1 LRVEAG
7 TTYYQTR
14 RNQKARARM
23 VKRSAVAGALL
34 VAAFLIVI
42 GIVYAGSPGTIAKGI
57 RVAGVDVGGLSPR
70 AAQRLL
76 EAHAATVQG
85 TPLTLTAGNRTFR
98 LTAARLGVQPDWA
111 AAAAAARRKGDGLGP
126 LRGFRRID
134 VRLFGANITAPARVD
149 DALLEAQIGRI
160 SKALDRPA
168 REPAI
173 VLHGLRA
180 ALVPGKTGRV
190 LDREATKRLI
200 VARVASLSRE
210 PIALPF
216 SNQPPAVLAAEL
228 VPVAARAR
236 LALSAPVRL
245 ALGPTRYIVPR
256 WQIAGLL
263 ELPANGSRTLKLGGP
278 GADKYFAT
286 LERAV
291 NRPARDAHFVVI
303 VGGIHIVPSVDAR
316 VVDVP
321 ATSRNLLAAAL
332 SPANR
337 VAQVVVG
344 SKPANRTTKD
354 AEAMGIVGTVS
365 TYTTIFGGIAN
376 RIHNVQLVAHLIDDH
391 LIRPGEEFSFNKT
404 TGDRNAAK
412 GFLQAPV
419 IINGELKTALG
430 GGVCQVST
438 TTFNAAYEAGLKITA
453 RTNHAL
459 YISHYPQ
466 GRDATVNYPDTD
478 LRFVN
483 DTGHWLLLRT
493 FVSSD
498 SLTVNL
504 YGTPT
509 RRKVVSTTGPL
520 KVTGPAPVKKEPDPT
535 LLKGK
540 KVVDPLNPGSPSLST
555 WVHRLVYSP
564 SGKLLHDDTWYSSYR
579 GETQILHVG
588 TKPKPKLG
596 TILPTLTK
604 APF

>member
-1 LRVEAG
+1 
-7 TTYYQTR
+7 
-14 RNQKARARM
+14 M
-23 VKRSAVAGALL
+23 VKRSAVAGTLL

-76 EAHAATVQG
+76 EAHAATVER
-85 TPLTLTAGNRTFR
+85 TPLTLTAGDRTFR

-111 AAAAAARRKGDGLGP
+111 AAAAAARQKGDGLGP
-126 LRGFRRID
+126 LRGFRRIG
-134 VRLFGANITAPARVD
+134 VRLFGANIAVPARVE
-149 DALLEAQIGRI
+149 DALLEAQVARI
-160 SKALDRPA
+160 SRSLDRPA

-173 VLHGLRA
+173 VLHGLRP
-180 ALVPGKTGRV
+180 ALVSGKTGRV

-216 SNQPPAVLAAEL
+216 SSQPPEVLAADL

-245 ALGPTRYIVPR
+245 AFGPTRYLVPR

-263 ELPANGSRTLKLGGP
+263 ELPANGSRTLKIAGP
-278 GADKYFAT
+278 GADKYFAK
-286 LERAV
+286 LERSV
-291 NRPARDAHFVVI
+291 NRPARNAQFVVLG
-303 VGGIHIVPSVDAR
+303 GGIHIVPSRDAQ

-321 ATSRNLLAAAL
+321 ATARNLLAAAL
-332 SPANR
+332 SPVNR
-337 VAQVVVG
+337 VAEVVVG
-344 SKPANRTTKD
+344 AKPASRTTKD

-365 TYTTIFGGIAN
+365 SYTTIFGGIAN

-520 KVTGPAPVKKEPDPT
+520 TTTGPPPVKKVRDPT
-535 LLKGK
+535 LLKGRQ
-540 KVVDPLNPGSPSLST
+540 VVDPANPGSPSLST

-579 GETQILHVG
+579 GETKIIRVG

-596 TILPTLTK
+596 TTILPSLPK